1 MWWAKLAAIS
11 KQRVPSPS
19 LLRLLLTFCHYCA
32 QQIICRVTSSS
43 FNSRKPPNMEN
54 GCIQTLWK
62 APSAHWKLG
71 QENRWGDLCRGK
83 RGAGRDFV
91 PAEMNCSTS
100 SWCHMKQTTKK
111 QLYWASKLGLDPD
124 SLKAAYPSYLGQRL
138 TQKLSFQL
146 KKQFKSCLNSTS
158 STFFKFWLHYILWQI
173 SEFFN
178 ASGILRD
185 ESYIS
190 HYWNLYNHHFQL
202 INFLISL
209 KQVGLIVKLSA
220 CSVGYDHTRTPP
232 LLLLVSVSPRW
243 AGYLLL
249 LNNKQ
254 NWDAPR

>member
-1 MWWAKLAAIS
+1 
-11 KQRVPSPS
+11 
-19 LLRLLLTFCHYCA
+19 
-32 QQIICRVTSSS
+32 
-43 FNSRKPPNMEN
+43 MEN

-71 QENRWGDLCRGK
+71 HANRWGDLCRGK
-83 RGAGRDFV
+83 RGAGRDLV
-91 PAEMNCSTS
+91 PAEMNCSPS
-100 SWCHMKQTTKK
+100 SWCHMKQTPKK
-111 QLYWASKLGLDPD
+111 QLCWVWIQTAIRLLIPVTLAKASHGNSPFSWRN
-124 SLKAAYPSYLGQRL
+124 SLKP
-138 TQKLSFQL
+138 F
-146 KKQFKSCLNSTS
+146 
-158 STFFKFWLHYILWQI
+158 TFFKFWLHSILWQI

-178 ASGILRD
+178 ASSTLRD

-190 HYWNLYNHHFQL
+190 HYWNLYHHHFHL
-202 INFLISL
+202 IKFLISL
-209 KQVGLIVKLSA
+209 KQVGLIGKLSA